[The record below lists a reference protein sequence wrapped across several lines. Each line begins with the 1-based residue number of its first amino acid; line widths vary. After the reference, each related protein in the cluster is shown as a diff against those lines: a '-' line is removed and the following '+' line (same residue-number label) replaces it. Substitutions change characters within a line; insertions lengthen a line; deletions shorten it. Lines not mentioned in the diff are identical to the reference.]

1 MTQQSRTAERD
12 EVLFAFHEAYSRPTA
27 EQIIEWIDRY
37 PQFAEDIRAHAAVA
51 REWDALN
58 ESAVEADTSRIAAAY
73 SRALNIIYKSQLAT
87 DVVGGS
93 FQDIMAARNTSVPQV
108 ARAMN
113 IKRGIVADLVSGR
126 MSRPIKNVFVDAF
139 DMALSITRDAFHAL
153 HVRALAQPTLGHA
166 KADQAPSVVVRTYE
180 EIIRTCDDLTDEEK
194 RKWLEED

>member
-1 MTQQSRTAERD
+1 MTKQNRTEDRN
-12 EVLFAFHEAYSRPTA
+12 EVLFAFHEAHSRPTA
-27 EQIIEWIDRY
+27 ELIIEWIDRY

-51 REWDALN
+51 REWDAQG
-58 ESAVEADTSRIAAAY
+58 EATVEADESLIATAY
-73 SRALNIIYKSQLAT
+73 SRALNVIHKSQFAT
-87 DVVGGS
+87 DGTDRS

-108 ARAMN
+108 ARAIN

-126 MSRPIKNVFVDAF
+126 MSGPIKNVFVDAIGT
-139 DMALSITRDAFHAL
+139 ALGITRDAFRAA

-180 EIIRTCDDLTDEEK
+180 EIIRTCDDLTDDEK